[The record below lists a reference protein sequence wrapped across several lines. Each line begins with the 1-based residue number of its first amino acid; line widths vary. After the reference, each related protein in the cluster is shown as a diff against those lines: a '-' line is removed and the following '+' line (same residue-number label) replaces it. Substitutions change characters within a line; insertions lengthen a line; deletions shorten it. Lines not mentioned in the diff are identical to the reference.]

1 MKVRCSFVSGR
12 FLGVLVLNFSLCS
25 QALGQITPIPAQVAP
40 AEARYTLAEMLELA
54 SVRNP
59 SLAAYLANIESVKGE
74 TITARVYPNPT
85 GTFLAGRGEP
95 RGSEAGALSSG
106 TEYQGTVLQ
115 PLEWPLKRQARIR
128 AAGAR
133 LETARLD
140 AEGFRLFLRAATKD
154 AFYRVVLTAKHA
166 EIAERNVNTV
176 KELRRSVDVRVRTGE
191 GAAFELVKADV
202 ELLKAEKEV
211 NRARNQVNL
220 SRASLNALF
229 GNSLPASF
237 FLVGEF
243 ERPQALV
250 DLPILIEGALARHPV
265 IARQRQEVE
274 RWRHQ
279 LSFERQARVP
289 DVAIGGTMIREI
301 DKDGLAVI
309 LSVPF
314 PIWDRRAGWIA
325 TALAEGRRAEAE
337 LARVQTELTRSITQ
351 EYQNYRIAQDQL
363 AVFERGL
370 LKQSEEAL
378 RIAQISFRQGASGL
392 LDLLDAQRVHRATL
406 QEYYGALF
414 DLSGALAQ
422 LEQVTGR
429 QDLLP

>member
-1 MKVRCSFVSGR
+1 MNLRCCFVYRR
-12 FLGVLVLNFSLCS
+12 FLGFLIVSFGLCLP
-25 QALGQITPIPAQVAP
+25 ALAEVSPMPPQIDAGT
-40 AEARYTLAEMLELA
+40 ARYTLAEMLELA
-54 SVRNP
+54 SARNP
-59 SLAAYLANIESVKGE
+59 SLAAYLANIESVRGE
-74 TITARVYPNPT
+74 TVTARAYPNPT
-85 GTFLAGRGEP
+85 MTFQGGRGEP
-95 RGSEAGALSSG
+95 RGADVGIVSPG

-115 PLEWPLKRQARIR
+115 PLEWPLKRQSRIQ

-133 LETARLD
+133 LEVARLD

-154 AFYRVVLTAKHA
+154 AFYRVLLTAKQA
-166 EIAERNVNTV
+166 ELAERNVNTV

-220 SRASLNALF
+220 ARASLNALF
-229 GNSLPASF
+229 GNTLPASF
-237 FLVGEF
+237 SLLGEF
-243 ERPQALV
+243 ERPQALI
-250 DLPILIEGALARHPV
+250 DLPILIEQALAKHPV
-265 IARQRQEVE
+265 IDRQRREVE

-279 LSFERQARVP
+279 LNFERQARVP
-289 DVAIGGTMIREI
+289 DVGVGGMMMREI
-301 DKDGLAVI
+301 DKDALGVV

-325 TALAEGRRAEAE
+325 TALAEGQRAEAE
-337 LARVQTELTRSITQ
+337 LARVRTELTRSITQ

-378 RIAQISFRQGASGL
+378 RIAQTSFRQGASGL
-392 LDLLDAQRVHRATL
+392 LDLLDAQRVQRATL
-406 QEYYGALF
+406 QEYYAALF
-414 DLSGALAQ
+414 DLSAAYAQ

-429 QDLLP
+429 VDLLP

>member
-1 MKVRCSFVSGR
+1 MNFRYCFVYR
-12 FLGVLVLNFSLCS
+12 EFLGFLVLCFGLCAP
-25 QALGQITPIPAQVAP
+25 ALGQVGQMPPQIEASA
-40 AEARYTLAEMLELA
+40 ARYTLAEMLELA
-54 SVRNP
+54 SARNP

-95 RGSEAGALSSG
+95 RGSEAGSLSSG

-133 LETARLD
+133 LETARFD
-140 AEGFRLFLRAATKD
+140 ADGFRLFLRAATKD
-154 AFYRVVLTAKHA
+154 AFYRVVLTAKQA

-229 GNSLPASF
+229 GNTLPASF
-237 FLVGEF
+237 ALIGEF
-243 ERPQALV
+243 ERPHTLV
-250 DLPILIEGALARHPV
+250 DLPILIDGALARHPV

-289 DVAIGGTMIREI
+289 DVALGGTMIREI
-301 DKDGLAVI
+301 DKDGLAMI